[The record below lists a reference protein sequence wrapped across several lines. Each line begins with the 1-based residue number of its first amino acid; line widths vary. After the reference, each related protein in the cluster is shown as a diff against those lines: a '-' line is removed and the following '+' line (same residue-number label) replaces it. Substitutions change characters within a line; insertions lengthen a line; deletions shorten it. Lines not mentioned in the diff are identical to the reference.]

1 MADSLYAVACRAT
14 PAVQRFFQIAPE
26 DFTDWNQFGAT
37 LEANGVLKR
46 VAENDF
52 PMSRGERMLCLTM
65 VAKADYGH
73 IAAMAEPNVWG
84 PGGFWTMDRING
96 PIALRI
102 IADGVWPIEGD
113 DDEL

>member
-1 MADSLYAVACRAT
+1 MSDSLYAEACAAT

-26 DFTDWNQFGAT
+26 DFTDWNAFGESIA
-37 LEANGVLKR
+37 ANGVLKR

-65 VAKADYGH
+65 VGKADYGH
-73 IAAMAEPNVWG
+73 IAAQAEPNVWG
-84 PGGFWTMDRING
+84 PGGFWCMDRING

-102 IADGVWPIEGD
+102 IAEGLWD
-113 DDEL
+113 